1 MNCSKLALRFRSILH
16 ITNASVFLCAF
27 TGTVSARQ
35 LPSSASPLS
44 QKASRSEAHYVGSE
58 SCKTC
63 HLAAYNGW
71 KKSRMANILLDPR
84 QHPEAVVG
92 DFSKPDPVRTFSL
105 DDVAFTYGG
114 RFKQRYFTKRG
125 DDYFPLPAQWDVAK
139 AKMASLSR

>member
-16 ITNASVFLCAF
+16 ITNASVFLFAF

-44 QKASRSEAHYVGSE
+44 QKASRSEARFVGSE
-58 SCKTC
+58 SCKPC
-63 HLAAYNGW
+63 HLVAYNGW
-71 KKSRMANILLDPR
+71 KKSRMANVLLDPR

-92 DFSKPDPVRTFSL
+92 DFSNDPVRSFTL

-114 RFKQRYFTKRG
+114 RLKQRYFTRRG
-125 DDYFPLPAQWDVAK
+125 DDYFPFPRNGTSQKKV
-139 AKMASLSR
+139 ASLSR